1 MQFLGCL
8 LKKHLP
14 VQSQK
19 AIEILEKCV
28 KYVIFCCHFPDHLGT
43 NASDFKVQA
52 RKYLERSK
60 LFRKKIQNY
69 KKMAFIQEL

>member
-28 KYVIFCCHFPDHLGT
+28 RVVIFCCHFADHLGT
-43 NASDFKVQA
+43 NASGFKVQA
-52 RKYLERSK
+52 SEVFRKIKVVSKKNSK
-60 LFRKKIQNY
+60 L
-69 KKMAFIQEL
+69 